1 VIGDAAKARHNRAM
15 IRPALVA
22 LLLLAALP
30 SGAARADQDDPRL
43 PALFARLKTVQSDG
57 EARAIETLVWQIWSV
72 STDDEVNAL
81 MLRGLRA
88 MTDGDPKQAL
98 PIFDAMVRRSPNF
111 AEGWNKRA
119 TIYFLL
125 GDFESSVADIE
136 RTLQLEPHHFGAL
149 SGLGQIYLALDRD
162 EAALKAFEAALAIDP
177 RLIGV
182 RAAVEGIKKKREG
195 DPT

>member
-1 VIGDAAKARHNRAM
+1 MRCL
-15 IRPALVA
+15 ALLVF
-22 LLLLAALP
+22 LLLAALP
-30 SGAARADQDDPRL
+30 LGSAGADQDDPRL

-72 STDDEVNAL
+72 SADDEVNTL

-88 MTDGDPKQAL
+88 MSDGDPKQAL
-98 PIFDAMVRRSPNF
+98 PVFDALVRRSPNF

-125 GDFESSVADIE
+125 GDFESSVSDIE

-177 RLIGV
+177 HLIGV
-182 RAAVEGIKKKREG
+182 KAAVEGIKKKREG